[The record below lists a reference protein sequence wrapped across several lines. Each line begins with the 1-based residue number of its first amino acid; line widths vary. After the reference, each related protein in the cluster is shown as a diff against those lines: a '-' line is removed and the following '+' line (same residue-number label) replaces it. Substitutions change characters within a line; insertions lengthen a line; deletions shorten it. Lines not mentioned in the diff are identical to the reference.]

1 LEARLAGDRQLSA
14 VALAASQSVA
24 VRQMFEPRR
33 VRTQAIPVATMA
45 ESPARVAAPE
55 VPVTDEVPE
64 VVDEL
69 AESAFRAEA
78 RERGET
84 IASVPVRTA
93 ETEEKG
99 PLPPLDS
106 LVQRIPADVRETL
119 EDLFRAKF
127 VTVRHVPA
135 KALKQK

>member
-1 LEARLAGDRQLSA
+1 MEPASEISHA
-14 VALAASQSVA
+14 VSTPTPA
-24 VRQMFEPRR
+24 
-33 VRTQAIPVATMA
+33 PVAEADSA
-45 ESPARVAAPE
+45 EA
-55 VPVTDEVPE
+55 
-64 VVDEL
+64 VDEM

-84 IASVPVRTA
+84 LTPATRPVV
-93 ETEEKG
+93 EVEEKG

-119 EDLFRAKF
+119 EELFRAKF

-135 KALKQK
+135 KALKPK